1 MSFLLNHTS
10 KDILVYAI
18 DDLAKAAAKE
28 DLLGAGGYADISVIL
43 GRQEMGLE
51 KDFEA
56 GESEA
61 DEQKE
66 QEQITQKAQ

>member
-1 MSFLLNHTS
+1 MSAVPGYVDAWADAL
-10 KDILVYAI
+10 
-18 DDLAKAAAKE
+18 
-28 DLLGAGGYADISVIL
+28 AGGYADISVIL

-51 KDFEA
+51 KDPEA